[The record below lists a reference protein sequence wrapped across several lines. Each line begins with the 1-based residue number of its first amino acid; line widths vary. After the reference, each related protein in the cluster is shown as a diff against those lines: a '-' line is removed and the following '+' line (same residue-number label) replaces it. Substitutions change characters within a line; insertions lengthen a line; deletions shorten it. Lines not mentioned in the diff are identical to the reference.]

1 MQPKIVGS
9 QTKNNFLLILES
21 FMVQYLLLTE
31 LTWLLCLGPAE
42 GEQRHCEWEPQSHRD
57 PGPITHLFTDKHF

>member
-1 MQPKIVGS
+1 
-9 QTKNNFLLILES
+9 
-21 FMVQYLLLTE
+21 MVQYLLLTE